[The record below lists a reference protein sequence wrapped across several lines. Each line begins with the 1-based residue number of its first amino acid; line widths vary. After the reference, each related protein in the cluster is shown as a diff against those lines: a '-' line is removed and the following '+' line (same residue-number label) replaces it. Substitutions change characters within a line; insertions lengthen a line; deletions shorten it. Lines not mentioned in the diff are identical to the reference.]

1 MLEIIRLEAK
11 NKDLALKNALE
22 KLNAE
27 VSEVYYCFEEADGGL
42 FNSKKVRVIAVT
54 KYSVKEYIKNF
65 LKDLEYYMNTK
76 FAFEVTENENGYSV
90 IIVSD
95 NVAALIGKN
104 GNTLNSIQNILRQ
117 SVSKIGNFDIKINLD
132 ISNYKVKKEKNLAFE
147 VRKIAKEVLFSGIPA
162 KLDPMNSY
170 ERLVV
175 HKTVAK
181 YEKLM
186 TESVG
191 EAPNRCVVIKPKE
204 D

>member
-1 MLEIIRLEAK
+1 MLEIVRLEAK

-27 VSEVYYCFEEADGGL
+27 VSEVYYYFEEVDGRL
-42 FNSKKVRVIAVT
+42 FNSKKVRVIAIT
-54 KYSVKEYIKNF
+54 KYSVKEYIKTF
-65 LKDLEYYMNTK
+65 LKDLGYYMNAK
-76 FAFEVTENENGYSV
+76 FEFEVMENENGYSIV
-90 IIVSD
+90 IISD
-95 NVAALIGKN
+95 NVAALIGKD

-117 SVSKIGNFDIKINLD
+117 SVAKLGNFNIKINLD
-132 ISNYKVKKEKNLAFE
+132 ISNYKVKKERNLTFE
-147 VRKIAKEVLFSGIPA
+147 VRKIAKEVLSSGVPA

-175 HKTVAK
+175 HQTVAK
-181 YEKLM
+181 YDKLT

-191 EAPNRCVVIKPKE
+191 ETPNRCVVIKCKE